1 MTSFPPSRSRR
12 LAAAASAFAA
22 ITVTVGVLV
31 LALGAS
37 LPQAW
42 WPRTGQAFAADAA
55 TAPANA
61 TATACDRITGPA
73 KAYCERGRHASS
85 ARSDS
90 DSSGAT
96 AWKLLPAATALGAL
110 LIWRCRTPTRQGR
123 P

>member
-1 MTSFPPSRSRR
+1 MTSFPPRRSRR

-42 WPRTGQAFAADAA
+42 WPRTGQAFAANAA
-55 TAPANA
+55 TAPA

-85 ARSDS
+85 AGSDR
-90 DSSGAT
+90 DGSGAT
-96 AWKLLPAATALGAL
+96 AWRLLPAATAVGAL
-110 LIWRCRTPTRQGR
+110 LLWRRRTPTRQGR